1 MSGRVR
7 KVILTLEVVGIDDSM
22 VLLLLVLIVGEPVLV
37 SELKSLPVDVR
48 LADESKLDVLRNAD
62 EVVSELLVEDEES
75 TNVLVTLETLVSV
88 KELELVGEF

>member
-37 SELKSLPVDVR
+37 SELKSIPVDVR
-48 LADESKLDVLRNAD
+48 IADESKLDVLRNAD
-62 EVVSELLVEDEES
+62 EVVSESLVEDEES

-88 KELELVGEF
+88 KELELVGEL